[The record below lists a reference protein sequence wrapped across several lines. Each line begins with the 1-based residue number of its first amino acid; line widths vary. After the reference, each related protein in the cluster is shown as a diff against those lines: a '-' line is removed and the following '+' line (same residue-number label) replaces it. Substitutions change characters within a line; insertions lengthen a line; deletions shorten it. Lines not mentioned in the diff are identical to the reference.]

1 MKIGIIG
8 TGNMGRTLGL
18 RWAALGHEILF
29 GSRDIDKARSV
40 AARSSDSASAGSF
53 DDAANFGDVVLYTV
67 RGVPPSRMLREPQAL
82 SGRVVIDCNNR
93 PLTNDTELPILH
105 IVSLAED
112 LAADVPGALVVKGF
126 NTMAHRVIELSREQL
141 LTHRVSVFLC
151 SDNPKAKGI
160 VKGLAEELGFVGIDC
175 GRLANARLLE
185 DGIFPLI
192 SLQIGTMGLGPFATV
207 SVHVLPGK
215 RQ

>member
-1 MKIGIIG
+1 
-8 TGNMGRTLGL
+8 MGRTLGL
-18 RWAALGHEILF
+18 RWAALGHEVLF
-29 GSRDIDKARSV
+29 GSRDVGKARSV
-40 AARSSDSASAGSF
+40 AAQSSGSASVGTF
-53 DDAANFGDVVLYTV
+53 DDAAAFGEVVLYTV
-67 RGVPPSRMLREPQAL
+67 RGVPPSRVLREPQAL
-82 SGRVVIDCNNR
+82 SGKVVIDCNNR
-93 PLTNDTELPILH
+93 PLSNDTGLPSLNAI
-105 IVSLAED
+105 SLAED

-141 LTHRVSVFLC
+141 VPHRVSVFLC

-175 GRLANARLLE
+175 GGLANARLLE

-207 SVHVLPGK
+207 SVHVLPGR